1 MLLDDLRAVLDDI
14 ADHDIKARGDTE
26 VIVLTAQDEPMAI
39 RSVLVQSGD
48 VAKVFIRLRS
58 SL

>member
-1 MLLDDLRAVLDDI
+1 MQLDDLRAILDDI
-14 ADHDIKARGDTE
+14 ADHDPKARPDTE
-26 VIVLTAQDEPMAI
+26 VIVFTAANEPMQI